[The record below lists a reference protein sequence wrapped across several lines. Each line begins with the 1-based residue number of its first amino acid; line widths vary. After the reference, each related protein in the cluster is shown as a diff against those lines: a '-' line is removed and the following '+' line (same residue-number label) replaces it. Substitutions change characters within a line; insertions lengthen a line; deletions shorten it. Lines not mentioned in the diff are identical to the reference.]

1 MIKSVKMAVI
11 ALSLV
16 LTGCAATVNKPG
28 SSTAAIQLPAS
39 SSKKIVL
46 TVKAS
51 PAVTATAD
59 WKIFQEQWRAGMAAA
74 TASKGLN
81 FSFHDAESAPASEAG
96 ALVGVKINDYR
107 YVSAGARIGLGV
119 MTGNA
124 FLDAEVAFSDLQ
136 TQRLVGTRKYH
147 TTSSAWD
154 GIFAAMTDKQ
164 VLAVSNEIVAEIV
177 NYRAANANN
186 ANAAAVVAVAP
197 VNASETATAYAVL
210 PQASVTNAA
219 DSVASNSV
227 NNAVRVQTVEFR
239 VGSSSVTV
247 EKMAKQAGCVGGKGA
262 GLMTPKGAVEVYRM
276 ACDNGRN
283 FVAKCE
289 MRQCS
294 VM

>member
-28 SSTAAIQLPAS
+28 SSTAAMQLPAG
-39 SSKKIVL
+39 SSKKIVM

-96 ALVGVKINDYR
+96 ALIGVKINDYR

-177 NYRAANANN
+177 NYRAANAN
-186 ANAAAVVAVAP
+186 ATNAAPVAP
-197 VNASETATAYAVL
+197 VTTNETATTYAVQ
-210 PQASVTNAA
+210 PQASVSNVA
-219 DSVASNSV
+219 DSVASTPVNTSASV
-227 NNAVRVQTVEFR
+227 QAVEFR

-262 GLMTPKGAVEVYRM
+262 GLVTPKGAVEVYRM
-276 ACDNGRN
+276 ACDNGGN

-294 VM
+294 AM

>member
-11 ALSLV
+11 ALTLV

-28 SSTAAIQLPAS
+28 SSTAAIQLPAT
-39 SSKKIVL
+39 SSKKIVM

-96 ALVGVKINDYR
+96 ALIGVKINDYR
-107 YVSAGARIGLGV
+107 YVSAGARMGLGV

-177 NYRAANANN
+177 NYRAANANATN
-186 ANAAAVVAVAP
+186 PAPVAP
-197 VNASETATAYAVL
+197 VTSSETATTYAVQ
-210 PQASVTNAA
+210 PQASVSNVA
-219 DSVASNSV
+219 DSVASTPV
-227 NNAVRVQTVEFR
+227 NTSASVQTVAFR

-247 EKMAKQAGCVGGKGA
+247 EKMAKKAGCVGGKGA
-262 GLMTPKGAVEVYRM
+262 GLITPKGAVEVYRM
-276 ACDNGRN
+276 ACDNGGN

-289 MRQCS
+289 MRQCRA
-294 VM
+294 M

>member
-39 SSKKIVL
+39 SSKKIVM

-96 ALVGVKINDYR
+96 ALIGVKINDYR

-177 NYRAANANN
+177 NYREAN
-186 ANAAAVVAVAP
+186 ANAAPVAP
-197 VNASETATAYAVL
+197 VTASETATTYAVQ
-210 PQASVTNAA
+210 PQASVSNVA
-219 DSVASNSV
+219 DSVASTPV
-227 NNAVRVQTVEFR
+227 NTSASVQTVAFR

-247 EKMAKQAGCVGGKGA
+247 EKMAKKAGCVGGKGA
-262 GLMTPKGAVEVYRM
+262 GLITPKGAVEVYRM
-276 ACDNGRN
+276 ACDNGGN

-289 MRQCS
+289 MRQCRA
-294 VM
+294 M